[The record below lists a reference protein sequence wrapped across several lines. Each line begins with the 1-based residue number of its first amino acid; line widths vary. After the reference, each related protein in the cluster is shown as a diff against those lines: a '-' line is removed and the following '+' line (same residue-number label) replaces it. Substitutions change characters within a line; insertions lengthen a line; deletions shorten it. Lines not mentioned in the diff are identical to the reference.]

1 MSTAAVIARQQLR
14 LLSRSQT
21 FLLML
26 VVLLGMTALSG
37 FIGWSSHSTIIR
49 VYDETVRTLT
59 AAGKPAPPNP
69 FAYKPRLSLLNNMII
84 YVPLIG
90 ALLAI
95 VIGNMSITGDRQAGV
110 TRVVFSRPV
119 RRSSYFWGKVAGS
132 AVAGAAIM
140 AACLL
145 LSVIGLTLINH
156 GLPTGPELVRLTLFY
171 ALSGLYLLLFVLIGL
186 VAALLTSSQS
196 LGLFAAVAVWAI
208 VTFATPQFTSGL
220 RPVASLNP
228 VTDPTSVSH
237 SGFFRATSKAKPLA
251 VNEQYK
257 LLSSRLLSQ
266 GNDVTRSGWGK
277 TAAQLAPIL
286 FFLLLLG
293 AWARRLVERHDFSE
307 ETARD

>member
-1 MSTAAVIARQQLR
+1 VTATAVIARQHLR

-26 VVLLGMTALSG
+26 VVLLGMAALSG
-37 FIGWSSHSTIIR
+37 FIGWSSHATILR

-59 AAGKPAPPNP
+59 AAGKPVPPNP

-110 TRVVFSRPV
+110 TRVIFSRPV

-132 AVAGAAIM
+132 AIAGAAIM
-140 AACLL
+140 AACLA

-156 GLPTGPELVRLTLFY
+156 GLPSALELVRLTLFY
-171 ALSGLYLLLFVLIGL
+171 ALSGLYLLLFALVGL
-186 VAALLTSSQS
+186 VAALLTRSQS
-196 LGLFAAVAVWAI
+196 LGLFAAVAVW
-208 VTFATPQFTSGL
+208 VLTTFATPQFTSGL

-228 VTDPTSVSH
+228 VTNPVTVSH
-237 SGFFRATSKAKPLA
+237 SRFFRATSKAKPLA

-257 LLSSRLLSQ
+257 ALGTRLLSQ
-266 GNDVTRSGWGK
+266 GNNVVGAGAGR
-277 TAAQLAPIL
+277 TAAQLAPIV
-286 FFLLLLG
+286 FFVLLLG
-293 AWARRLVERHDFSE
+293 GWANWLVARRDFSE

>member
-1 MSTAAVIARQQLR
+1 VTATAVIARQHLR

-37 FIGWSSHSTIIR
+37 LIGWSSHATILR

-84 YVPLIG
+84 YIPLIG

-95 VIGNMSITGDRQAGV
+95 VIGNIGVTGDRQAGV
-110 TRVVFSRPV
+110 TRVIFSRPV
-119 RRSSYFWGKVAGS
+119 RRSYYFWGKVAGS
-132 AVAGAAIM
+132 AIAGAAIM
-140 AACLL
+140 VACLA

-156 GLPTGPELVRLTLFY
+156 GFPTASELARLTAFY
-171 ALSGLYLLLFVLIGL
+171 ALSGLYLLLFALVGM
-186 VAALLTSSQS
+186 VAALLTRSQS
-196 LGLFAAVAVWAI
+196 LGLFAAVAVWAL

-228 VTDPTSVSH
+228 VTDPVAVSH
-237 SGFFRATSKAKPLA
+237 SGFFRVTSKAKPLA

-257 LLSSRLLSQ
+257 ALSTRLLSQ
-266 GNDVTRSGWGK
+266 GNDVVRAGTGK
-277 TAAQLAPIL
+277 TAAQLAPIVL
-286 FFLLLLG
+286 FVVLLG
-293 AWARRLVERHDFSE
+293 SWANRLIKRRDFSE